1 VNLALPVLA
10 DPTTKFSLPHL
21 DYVALM
27 PMLIMLGA
35 AIVGVLVEAFVP
47 QRLRQP
53 VQLLLSIGSIV
64 AAFVFV
70 IVNAQRF
77 DSSHRGTI
85 TADRAVSV
93 DGPALFLQGAL
104 LVLGLVALMLVGE
117 RAVERGGAFVA
128 SAAVTANTEAD
139 RAQARRSAG
148 GTDVYPL
155 MLFALGGMMLFVSA
169 NDLLTMFV
177 ALEVFS
183 LPLYLMCGLARR
195 RRLLSQEAA
204 MKYFLLGAFA
214 SAFFLFGIA
223 LTYGFA
229 GSVGFADI
237 SHAVANSTT
246 SQTLLFAGFALIA
259 VGLLFKAAAVPFH
272 VWTPDVYQGAPT
284 SITAF
289 MAACTKIAAFGGL
302 LRVLYSAFD
311 RIGWD
316 VKTVLGVV
324 AVLTMLVGAVLAV
337 TQTEIKRLL
346 AYSSIANA
354 GYVLVGVL
362 AMDRNGVSIRDGVAS
377 TMFYLVAYGF
387 MVIASFG
394 VVTLVRD
401 ADGEA
406 THLSR
411 WAGLGR
417 RSPVYAGLF
426 TFLMLAFAG
435 IPLTSGFTAK
445 FFVFSAAITGGQT
458 WLVIIGVITSMVLA
472 FPYLRVVVMM
482 WLSEPGETTPT
493 VSIPGA
499 LTAAA
504 LALGGLATLILG
516 VAPTPVLDLANQ
528 AAQFL
533 R

>member
-1 VNLALPVLA
+1 VNLVQPAVA
-10 DPTTKFSLPHL
+10 AGNFVLPHL
-21 DYVALM
+21 DYKALM
-27 PMLIMLGA
+27 PMLILFGA
-35 AIVGVLVEAFVP
+35 ALVGLLIEAFAPRYSRQPAQVLVA
-47 QRLRQP
+47 LAA
-53 VQLLLSIGSIV
+53 LV

-70 IVNAQRF
+70 ILNATGF
-77 DSSHRGTI
+77 TTTNRGTI
-85 TADRAVSV
+85 TAGGAIAI

-104 LVLGLVALMLVGE
+104 IALGAVSLLLIAE

-128 SAAVTANTEAD
+128 SAAVTAGTQAD
-139 RAQARRSAG
+139 RAQARREPGA
-148 GTDVYPL
+148 TDTYPL
-155 MLFALGGMMLFVSA
+155 MLFSLGGMLLFVSA

-183 LPLYLMCGLARR
+183 LPLYLLCALARR

-223 LTYGFA
+223 LIYGFA
-229 GSVGFADI
+229 GVVDFAGI
-237 SHAVANSTT
+237 QNATLNSSN
-246 SQTLLFAGFALIA
+246 SQALLFAGFGLLAI
-259 VGLLFKAAAVPFH
+259 GLLFKIAAVPFH

-284 SITAF
+284 PVTAF
-289 MAACTKIAAFGGL
+289 MAACTKTAAFGAL
-302 LRVLYSAFD
+302 LRVAYVAFQ
-311 RIGWD
+311 GASWD
-316 VKTVLGVV
+316 YKLVVGVV
-324 AVLTMLVGAVLAV
+324 ALLTMLVGSILAV

-354 GYVLVGVL
+354 GYVLVGLL
-362 AMDRNGVSIRDGVAS
+362 ALNRDGLSS

-387 MVIASFG
+387 TIIAAFG

-417 RSPVYAGLF
+417 RSPLYAAIF

-445 FFVFSAAITGGQT
+445 FAVFAAAIGGGQT
-458 WLVIIGVITSMVLA
+458 WLVIVGVVTSMILA

-482 WLSEPGETTPT
+482 WLSDPGEQTPT

-499 LTAAA
+499 LTSAA
-504 LALGGLATLILG
+504 LAVGVLATLVLG
-516 VAPTPVLDLANQ
+516 VAPTPVLDLANR
-528 AAQFL
+528 AAEFL

>member
-1 VNLALPVLA
+1 VNLVQPAVA
-10 DPTTKFSLPHL
+10 AGNFVLPHL
-21 DYVALM
+21 DYKALM
-27 PMLIMLGA
+27 PMLILFA
-35 AIVGVLVEAFVP
+35 AALVGVLIEAFTP
-47 QRLRQP
+47 RYSRQP
-53 VQLLLSIGSIV
+53 AQVLVALAALV

-70 IVNAQRF
+70 ILNATGF
-77 DSSHRGTI
+77 TATNRGTI
-85 TADRAVSV
+85 TAGGAIAV

-104 LVLGLVALMLVGE
+104 IAMGAVSLLLIAE
-117 RAVERGGAFVA
+117 RSVERGGAFVA
-128 SAAVTANTEAD
+128 SAAVTAGTQAD
-139 RAQARRSAG
+139 RVQARRESGA
-148 GTDVYPL
+148 TDTYPL
-155 MLFALGGMMLFVSA
+155 MLFSLGGMLLFVSA

-183 LPLYLMCGLARR
+183 LPLYLLCALARR

-223 LTYGFA
+223 LIYGFA
-229 GSVGFADI
+229 GVVDFAGIHD
-237 SHAVANSTT
+237 ATLNSPN
-246 SQTLLFAGFALIA
+246 SQALLFAGFGLLAI
-259 VGLLFKAAAVPFH
+259 GLLFKIAAVPFH

-284 SITAF
+284 PVTAF
-289 MAACTKIAAFGGL
+289 MAACTKTAAFGAL
-302 LRVLYSAFD
+302 LRVAYVAFQ
-311 RIGWD
+311 GASWD
-316 VKTVLGVV
+316 YKLVVGVV
-324 AVLTMLVGAVLAV
+324 AVLTMLVGSILAV

-362 AMDRNGVSIRDGVAS
+362 ALDRDGLS
-377 TMFYLVAYGF
+377 SSMFYLVAYGF
-387 MVIASFG
+387 TIIAAFG

-417 RSPVYAGLF
+417 RSPLYAATF

-445 FFVFSAAITGGQT
+445 FAVFSAAIGGGQT
-458 WLVIIGVITSMVLA
+458 WLVIAGVITSMILA
-472 FPYLRVVVMM
+472 FPYLRVVVLM
-482 WLSEPGETTPT
+482 WLSDPGEQTPT

-499 LTAAA
+499 LTSAA
-504 LALGGLATLILG
+504 LAVGVLATLVLG
-516 VAPTPVLDLANQ
+516 VAPTPVLDLANK
-528 AAQFL
+528 AAEFL

>member
-1 VNLALPVLA
+1 MNLVQPAVA
-10 DPTTKFSLPHL
+10 AGNFVLPHL
-21 DYVALM
+21 DYKALM
-27 PMLIMLGA
+27 PMLILFGA
-35 AIVGVLVEAFVP
+35 ALVGVLIEAFTP
-47 QRLRQP
+47 RYSRQP
-53 VQLLLSIGSIV
+53 AQVLVALAALV

-70 IVNAQRF
+70 ILNATGF
-77 DSSHRGTI
+77 TATNRGTI
-85 TADRAVSV
+85 TAGGAIAV

-104 LVLGLVALMLVGE
+104 IAMGAVSLLLIAE
-117 RAVERGGAFVA
+117 RSVERGGAFVA
-128 SAAVTANTEAD
+128 SAAVTAGTQAD
-139 RAQARRSAG
+139 RAQARREP
-148 GTDVYPL
+148 GTTDTYPL
-155 MLFALGGMMLFVSA
+155 MLFSLGGMLLFVSA

-183 LPLYLMCGLARR
+183 LPLYLLCALARR

-223 LTYGFA
+223 LIYGFA
-229 GSVGFADI
+229 GVVDFGGIHDATL
-237 SHAVANSTT
+237 NSSN
-246 SQTLLFAGFALIA
+246 SQALLFAGFGLLAI
-259 VGLLFKAAAVPFH
+259 GLLFKIAAVPFH

-284 SITAF
+284 PVTAF
-289 MAACTKIAAFGGL
+289 MAACTKTAAFGAL
-302 LRVLYSAFD
+302 LRVAYVAFQ
-311 RIGWD
+311 GASWD
-316 VKTVLGVV
+316 YKLVVGVV
-324 AVLTMLVGAVLAV
+324 AVLTMLVGSILAV

-362 AMDRNGVSIRDGVAS
+362 ALDRDGLS
-377 TMFYLVAYGF
+377 SSMFYLVAYGF
-387 MVIASFG
+387 TIIAAFG

-417 RSPVYAGLF
+417 RSPLYAAIF

-445 FFVFSAAITGGQT
+445 FAVFAAAIGGGQT
-458 WLVIIGVITSMVLA
+458 WLVIAGVITSMILA
-472 FPYLRVVVMM
+472 FPYLRVVVLM
-482 WLSEPGETTPT
+482 WLSDPGEQTPT

-499 LTAAA
+499 LTSAA
-504 LALGGLATLILG
+504 LAVGVLATLVLG
-516 VAPTPVLDLANQ
+516 VAPTPVLDLANK
-528 AAQFL
+528 AAEFL